1 MNPNICNN
9 CGGKFEEKGGR
20 YICQACGSY
29 KPQEMS
35 NEEATLLYMAFQK
48 LRLAEFS
55 EAELEFN
62 DIVLK
67 YPENPSGYWGRLM
80 AKYSIKYEKD
90 TDGRMI
96 PTCYAVSIENLQ
108 SSPDY
113 QNALQYANEETK
125 SFYTQ
130 QISYIESVRKEWAEK
145 ASKEKPYDI
154 FLSYKDSD
162 PENDLERTQ
171 DSIAAQELYTHLTNK
186 GYCVFFSRES
196 LREKIDENLEPYI
209 FNALATAK
217 AMVVYGTKPDHI
229 NTPSVKNE
237 WTRYEK
243 WMQKGEKNPNSL
255 IVACDGFSPAVLPS
269 ALVSKQCLNAAE
281 EGFYNDLDETLE
293 KIIHGDPVVPPTEE
307 KHEEKREKKST
318 KPLIALLLLLVIS
331 ISGFFACSRLHN
343 TDKPEESSPQGTTEY
358 SSSTVT
364 SQTTETETTSTK
376 YQPATTPTQ
385 SSSQST
391 SQSTTQS
398 TTQTDPPKTDAVGN
412 VVDKAI
418 TDEELSKLIT
428 KKYLTVNE
436 KSRPGYK
443 LNELKEVVIHY
454 VANPGTSALQNWKY
468 FENKNYVSAHFI
480 IDLDGSI
487 IQCMPLDEVAWA
499 IGTTEGNYSTISI
512 ECCHPDKTGKFTDAT
527 YESLVKLVSWLC
539 NEYELSADQVKRHY
553 DYPRKNSSGVVWHKD
568 CPIYFVKNPEEW
580 EKFLNSLSI
589 Q

>member
-1 MNPNICNN
+1 MNSNICNN
-9 CGGKFEEKGGR
+9 CGGKYEEQDGR
-20 YICQACGSY
+20 WICQACGSY
-29 KPQEMS
+29 MPQEIS

-48 LRLAEFS
+48 IRLAEFS
-55 EAELEFN
+55 EAEPEFD
-62 DIVLK
+62 DIILK

-90 TDGRMI
+90 TDGHMI

-113 QNALQYANEETK
+113 QQALQYANEEAK

-130 QISYIESVRKEWAEK
+130 QINYIESVRKEWAEK
-145 ASKEKPYDI
+145 ASEEKPCDI
-154 FLSYKDSD
+154 FLSYKESDS
-162 PENDLERTQ
+162 ENGDERTQ
-171 DSIAAQELYTHLTNK
+171 DSIAAQELYTHLTDK
-186 GYCVFFSRES
+186 GYHVFFSRES
-196 LREKIDENLEPYI
+196 LREKTDDDHEPYI

-229 NTPSVKNE
+229 NTPPVKNE

-243 WMQKGEKNPNSL
+243 WMQKGEKKPNSL
-255 IVACDGFSPAVLPS
+255 IVACDGFSPAVLPGVL
-269 ALVSKQCLNAAE
+269 ASKQCLNAADE
-281 EGFYNDLDETLE
+281 DFYNDLDKTIE
-293 KIIHGDPVVPPTEE
+293 KALHGEPVVPPTEE
-307 KHEEKREKKST
+307 KHEEKREKKSQ
-318 KPLIALLLLLVIS
+318 KLLIALLLLFVVS
-331 ISGFFACSRLHN
+331 ISGFFAWVHLSN
-343 TDKPEESSPQGTTEY
+343 TDTPEDPSTQGTTEH
-358 SSSTVT
+358 SSSTIP
-364 SQTTETETTSTK
+364 SQTTDTESTSTK

-385 SSSQST
+385 SDSQST
-391 SQSTTQS
+391 SQSTSQTKPS
-398 TTQTDPPKTDAVGN
+398 TG
-412 VVDKAI
+412 VVSDKDI
-418 TDEELSKLIT
+418 TDEALSELIT

-443 LNELKEVVIHY
+443 LDELKAVVIHY

-512 ECCHPDKTGKFTDAT
+512 ECCHPDSTGKFTDAT

-539 NEYELSADQVKRHY
+539 NEYGLTADNVKRHY
-553 DYPRKNSSGVVWHKD
+553 DYPRKNNSGVVWHKE
-568 CPIYFVKNPEEW
+568 CPVYFVKHPEEW
-580 EKFLNSLSI
+580 DEFLDSLLI

>member
-1 MNPNICNN
+1 MNSNICNN
-9 CGGKFEEKGGR
+9 CGGKYEEQDGHW
-20 YICQACGSY
+20 ICQACGSY
-29 KPQEMS
+29 MPQEIS

-48 LRLAEFS
+48 IRLAEFS
-55 EAELEFN
+55 EAEPEFD
-62 DIVLK
+62 DIILK

-90 TDGRMI
+90 TNGRMV

-113 QNALQYANEETK
+113 QQALQYANEETK

-130 QISYIESVRKEWAEK
+130 QINYIESVRKEWAEK
-145 ASKEKPYDI
+145 ASEEKPCDI
-154 FLSYKDSD
+154 FLSYKESDS
-162 PENDLERTQ
+162 ENSDERTQ
-171 DSIAAQELYTHLTNK
+171 DSIAAQELYTHLTDK
-186 GYCVFFSRES
+186 GYHVFFSRES
-196 LREKIDENLEPYI
+196 LREKTDDDHEPYI

-229 NTPSVKNE
+229 NTPPVKNE

-243 WMQKGEKNPNSL
+243 WMQKGEKKPNSL
-255 IVACDGFSPAVLPS
+255 IVACDGFSPAVLPGVL
-269 ALVSKQCLNAAE
+269 ASKQCLNAADE
-281 EGFYNDLDETLE
+281 DFYNDLDETIE
-293 KIIHGDPVVPPTEE
+293 KALHGEPVVPPTEE
-307 KHEEKREKKST
+307 KHEEKREKKSQ
-318 KPLIALLLLLVIS
+318 KLLIALLLLFVVS
-331 ISGFFACSRLHN
+331 ISGFFAWLHLSN
-343 TDKPEESSPQGTTEY
+343 TDTPEDPSTQGTTEH
-358 SSSTVT
+358 SSSTIP
-364 SQTTETETTSTK
+364 SQTTDTESTSTK

-385 SSSQST
+385 SDSQST
-391 SQSTTQS
+391 SQSTSQS
-398 TTQTDPPKTDAVGN
+398 STQTKPSTG
-412 VVDKAI
+412 VVSDKDI
-418 TDEELSKLIT
+418 TDEALSELIT

-443 LNELKEVVIHY
+443 LDELKAVVIHY

-512 ECCHPDKTGKFTDAT
+512 ECCHPDSTGKFTDAT

-539 NEYELSADQVKRHY
+539 NEYGLTADNVKRHY
-553 DYPRKNSSGVVWHKD
+553 DYPRKNNSGVVWHKE
-568 CPIYFVKNPEEW
+568 CPVYFVKHPEEW
-580 EKFLNSLSI
+580 DEFLDSLLI

>member
-1 MNPNICNN
+1 MNSNICNN
-9 CGGKFEEKGGR
+9 CGGKYEEQDGHW
-20 YICQACGSY
+20 ICQACGSY
-29 KPQEMS
+29 MPQEIS

-48 LRLAEFS
+48 IRLAEFS
-55 EAELEFN
+55 EAEPEFD
-62 DIVLK
+62 DIILK

-90 TDGRMI
+90 TNGRMV

-113 QNALQYANEETK
+113 QQALQYANEETK

-130 QISYIESVRKEWAEK
+130 QINYIESVRKEWAEK
-145 ASKEKPYDI
+145 ASEEKPCDI
-154 FLSYKDSD
+154 FLSYKESDS
-162 PENDLERTQ
+162 ENGDERTQ
-171 DSIAAQELYTHLTNK
+171 DSIAAQELYTHLTDK
-186 GYCVFFSRES
+186 GYHVFFSRES
-196 LREKIDENLEPYI
+196 LREKTDDDHEPYI

-229 NTPSVKNE
+229 NTPPVKNE

-243 WMQKGEKNPNSL
+243 WMQKGEKKPNSL
-255 IVACDGFSPAVLPS
+255 IVACDGFSPAVLPGVL
-269 ALVSKQCLNAAE
+269 ASKQCLNAADE
-281 EGFYNDLDETLE
+281 DFYNDLDETIE
-293 KIIHGDPVVPPTEE
+293 KALHGEPVVPPTEE
-307 KHEEKREKKST
+307 KHEEKREKKSQ
-318 KPLIALLLLLVIS
+318 KLLIALLLLFVVS
-331 ISGFFACSRLHN
+331 ISGFFAWVHLSN
-343 TDKPEESSPQGTTEY
+343 TDTPEDPSTQGTTEH
-358 SSSTVT
+358 SSSTIP
-364 SQTTETETTSTK
+364 SQTTDTESTSTK

-385 SSSQST
+385 SDSQST
-391 SQSTTQS
+391 SQSS
-398 TTQTDPPKTDAVGN
+398 TQTKPSTG
-412 VVDKAI
+412 VVSDKDI
-418 TDEELSKLIT
+418 TDEALSELIT

-443 LNELKEVVIHY
+443 LDELKAVVIHY

-468 FENKNYVSAHFI
+468 FENKNYVRAHFI

-512 ECCHPDKTGKFTDAT
+512 ECCHPDSTGKFTDAT

-539 NEYELSADQVKRHY
+539 NEYGLTADNVKRHY
-553 DYPRKNSSGVVWHKD
+553 DYPRKNNSGVVWHKE
-568 CPIYFVKNPEEW
+568 CPVYFVKHPEEW
-580 EKFLNSLSI
+580 DEFLDSLLI